1 MKEYNDAIEFLYTS
15 MPMFQRIG
23 ASAYKPGLDTVRLL
37 DDKVGNPHL
46 KYKTIHVAGTNGK
59 GSTAHTLAAILQS
72 SGYKVGLYTSP
83 HLVDFRERIR
93 VNGEMISPDAVV
105 GFVNRY
111 KAMSLDCY
119 PSFFELT
126 MTMAFEHFAKENVD
140 VAVIETG
147 LGGRLDST
155 NIITPILSIITN
167 ISFDHT
173 AFLGDTLAA
182 IAKEKAG
189 IIKRGIPVVVGEAQG
204 DVRCVFA
211 DKAIELSAPIV
222 FAEDVPCFDDV
233 EVVDSGLIYKN
244 TAYGDVIGVLTG
256 DCQAKNANTI
266 LTAVRQLVQCGIDI
280 NENAVKVGFANVCGL
295 TGLLGRWTTLHRQPH
310 VVCDTGHNIGGWQY
324 LSNRLK
330 AITGNLHMVIGF
342 VNDKD
347 VTNILKMMPCNAK
360 YYFTNASIERA
371 MPVSQLASMAKALGL
386 RGNSYSSVNDAYQAA
401 FANATSS
408 DTIFIGGSTFVV
420 ADLLSNETL
429 RQVLKIKLE

>member
-37 DDKVGNPHL
+37 DDKFGNPHL

-93 VNGEMISPDAVV
+93 VNGEMISRDAVV
-105 GFVNRY
+105 GFVNCY
-111 KAMSLDCY
+111 KAMSLDCH

-140 VAVIETG
+140 IAVIETG

-155 NIITPILSIITN
+155 NIITPILSVITN

-173 AFLGDTLAA
+173 AFLGDTLTS

-204 DVRCVFA
+204 DVREVFA

-222 FAEDVPCFDDV
+222 FAEDVPSFDGV
-233 EVVDSGLIYKN
+233 EVIEDGLRYKN
-244 TAYGDVIGVLTG
+244 TGYGDVIGELTG
-256 DCQAKNANTI
+256 DCQPKNANTI
-266 LTAVRQLVQCGIDI
+266 LSAVGQLAKCGIDI
-280 NENAVKVGFANVCGL
+280 NGNAVKKGFANVCGL

-330 AITGNLHMVIGF
+330 SITGTLHMVIGF

-371 MPVSQLASMAKALGL
+371 MPASQLASMATAIGL
-386 RGNSYSSVNDAYQAA
+386 RGDIYSSVNDAYQAA
-401 FANATSS
+401 FANARPS

-420 ADLLSNETL
+420 ADLLSDETL
-429 RQVLKIKLE
+429 NQ